1 MNGRAL
7 WWTMGIVV
15 ASGILWAATGGGF
28 EVLLGV
34 VAPVV
39 TTALSWVSVTRAWAT
54 APASSLAVMIRGFVV
69 KAVFF
74 IAWVTIVLKGFEV
87 RPEPFVASLTV
98 SFLALHFMEAWHL
111 KRLMQT

>member
-1 MNGRAL
+1 MNGRTL
-7 WWTMGIVV
+7 WWAMGV
-15 ASGILWAATGGGF
+15 AVAAGCLWAVTGRGI

-39 TTALSWVSVTRAWAT
+39 TTAVSWVSVTRAWAT
-54 APASSLAVMIRGFVV
+54 APASSLAVLIRGFAV

-74 IAWVTIVLKGFEV
+74 VAWVTIVLKGFEV
-87 RPEPFVASLTV
+87 RPEPFVASLTA
-98 SFLALHFMEAWHL
+98 SFLVLHFIEAWHL

>member
-1 MNGRAL
+1 MNARAL
-7 WWTMGIVV
+7 WSAMGIAV
-15 ASGILWAATGGGF
+15 AFGILWAALGRGS

-39 TTALSWVSVTRAWAT
+39 TTAASWVSVTRAWET
-54 APASSLAVMIRGFVV
+54 APVSSTAVMIRGFVV
-69 KAVFF
+69 KAAFF
-74 IAWVTIVLKGFEV
+74 VAWVTIVMKGLEV

-98 SFLALHFMEAWHL
+98 SFLVLHFIEAWYL

>member
-1 MNGRAL
+1 MIGRAL
-7 WWTMGIVV
+7 WGAMGLAV
-15 ASGILWAATGGGF
+15 ASGILWAATGRGI

-39 TTALSWVSVTRAWAT
+39 TTATSWVSVTRAWAT
-54 APASSLAVMIRGFVV
+54 APASSLAVLIRGFAV
-69 KAVFF
+69 KALFF
-74 IAWVTIVLKGFEV
+74 IAWVTIVLKGLEV

-98 SFLALHFMEAWHL
+98 SFLVLHLMEAWHL

>member
-1 MNGRAL
+1 MSGRAL
-7 WWTMGIVV
+7 WVTMGAAV
-15 ASGILWAATGGGF
+15 AAGILWAASGRGI

-34 VAPVV
+34 TAPVL
-39 TTALSWVSVTRAWAT
+39 TTAISWVSVTRAWAT
-54 APASSLAVMIRGFVV
+54 APASSLAVMIRGFAV

-98 SFLALHFMEAWHL
+98 SFLVLHLMEAWHL

>member
-7 WWTMGIVV
+7 WWAMGMAV
-15 ASGILWAATGGGF
+15 ASGILWAAIGRGF

-39 TTALSWVSVTRAWAT
+39 TTAVSWVSVTRVWAT
-54 APASSLAVMIRGFVV
+54 APASSLAVMIRGFAV

-98 SFLALHFMEAWHL
+98 SFLVLHLMEAWHL